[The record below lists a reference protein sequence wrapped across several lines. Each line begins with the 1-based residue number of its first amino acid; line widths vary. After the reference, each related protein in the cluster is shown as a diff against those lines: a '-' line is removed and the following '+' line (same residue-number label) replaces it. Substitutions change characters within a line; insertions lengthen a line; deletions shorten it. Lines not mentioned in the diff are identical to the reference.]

1 MRKFYIFNINKEF
14 EILNKNDA
22 YDLYRQME
30 TIKNLSREEFYLAVK
45 IYETL
50 VNPID
55 KNKYN
60 IEIYNRHKNSYFY
73 TKYKNIHM
81 INNYY
86 KDEESK
92 LIINKCYLVLETNII
107 KPGFIN
113 DLKNK
118 GLFACDFENKD
129 YFWLDNVYNSWEF

>member
-14 EILNKNDA
+14 SILSKNNEYNLYKQMESIKRLNKD
-22 YDLYRQME
+22 
-30 TIKNLSREEFYLAVK
+30 EFYIGIK
-45 IYETL
+45 IYETIANIIDNNYYNKE
-50 VNPID
+50 VYD
-55 KNKYN
+55 KNKD
-60 IEIYNRHKNSYFY
+60 SYFY

-92 LIINKCYLVLETNII
+92 LIINKAYMLLETNVI
-107 KPGFIN
+107 KSSFFK

-118 GLFACDFENKD
+118 GLFVCDFENKD
-129 YFWLDNVYNSWEF
+129 YFWLDSIYSS